1 VLQKE
6 LRQLVDLTSMCSR
19 PILAAH
25 WYKRNLP
32 VRVSSPMRRLQAN
45 TDIAAWR
52 IVDGEAVIV
61 HAVSSAYYGLNSTG
75 TFIWESIVSEPM
87 ASHDIADRVTDRI
100 GVTGDSIRDEVE
112 AFLASLEA
120 EGLACEAAGAPVT
133 SPTAAASAPPAA
145 GGPFVPPRLARFG
158 ELEQLVLSGE

>member
-1 VLQKE
+1 
-6 LRQLVDLTSMCSR
+6 MWPR

-25 WYKRNLP
+25 RCKRNLAVQVP
-32 VRVSSPMRRLQAN
+32 SFMRRVRAN

-75 TFIWESIVSEPM
+75 TFIWESIVSEPL
-87 ASHDIADRVTDRI
+87 ASHDITDRVTTQF
-100 GVTGDSIRDEVE
+100 GVAGHSIRDEVE
-112 AFLASLEA
+112 AFLASLAA
-120 EGLACEAAGAPVT
+120 EGLTCEATGAPIT
-133 SPTAAASAPPAA
+133 TPADAAPVRPNAS
-145 GGPFVPPRLARFG
+145 GPFVPPRLARFG

>member
-1 VLQKE
+1 
-6 LRQLVDLTSMCSR
+6 
-19 PILAAH
+19 
-25 WYKRNLP
+25 
-32 VRVSSPMRRLQAN
+32 MRRVQAN

-61 HAVSSAYYGLNSTG
+61 HAVSSAYYGLNKTG

-87 ASHDIADRVTDRI
+87 ASHDIADRVTEQF
-100 GVTGDSIRDEVE
+100 GLTSDSIRDEIE

-120 EGLACEAAGAPVT
+120 EGLTCEAADTPVATPVVVSAQPGAT
-133 SPTAAASAPPAA
+133 
-145 GGPFVPPRLARFG
+145 GPFVPPRLARFG

>member
-1 VLQKE
+1 
-6 LRQLVDLTSMCSR
+6 
-19 PILAAH
+19 
-25 WYKRNLP
+25 
-32 VRVSSPMRRLQAN
+32 MRRVQAN

-61 HAVSSAYYGLNSTG
+61 HAISSAYYGLNSTG

-87 ASHDIADRVTDRI
+87 ASRDLADRMTARF

-112 AFLASLEA
+112 GFLASLEA
-120 EGLACEAAGAPVT
+120 EGLVCEAT
-133 SPTAAASAPPAA
+133 SAPIATPGVAVPAQPNA
-145 GGPFVPPRLARFG
+145 IGPFVPPRLARFG